1 MAMNWRQIETSRER
15 RLWLGQ
21 VFIPLAAVVMAN
33 PETRTKVVNFVSTG
47 ATKVKN
53 AVTDTCRKVQSKF
66 GKKKEEEE
74 SPCTNCEYGKSIFDC
89 LHNDGDVCKKGIY
102 SLHYDK

>member
-1 MAMNWRQIETSRER
+1 MAMNWRQIETSRET

-21 VFIPLAAVVMAN
+21 IIVPLATVVMMAS
-33 PETRTKVVNFVSTG
+33 PETRKKIFDGVSNG

-53 AVTDTCRKVQSKF
+53 TVVDGYNKIKRKF
-66 GKKKEEEE
+66 NKKEEEH
-74 SPCTNCEYGKSIFDC
+74 PCDTCEYGKSIFDC